1 VIRLFG
7 LRDVLMVKQ
16 LQSQGVA
23 FDLRRLLLHSSPPLY
38 SALSGYLTHYNLG
51 TITCVHEGTKEGKNL
66 KGFAQVWPRADQ
78 AEWDIVFL
86 SPSLERHENA
96 ADLWYRL
103 LTYLTIL
110 GAEQGILRIYA
121 RSSEDAEAEDIFRQ
135 AGFTV
140 IAREEVF
147 ALRREPAA
155 APRPSGLRLLA
166 PQDGR
171 ALEELYRQAVPQ
183 LVQQAEGL
191 PSHSGLAHYRLP
203 LGSRRGQE
211 YVWAEEGKIIA
222 YMGWYSSPRGC
233 WLEIVARPEH
243 RANTPPC
250 IKHIL
255 TLMGCS
261 ETMPVYCP
269 VPDYDV
275 GLGWLLRTLGFES
288 CTRQVLLVV
297 HTAARVPVRRK
308 IMVAGLERS
317 VNVHTSVGN
326 LSQMASGRK
335 PWAWPEGRKCH

>member
-1 VIRLFG
+1 MIRLFG

-16 LQSQGVA
+16 LQPQGVA
-23 FDLRRLLLHSSPPLY
+23 FDLRRLLLHSSSPLH
-38 SALSGYLTHYNLG
+38 SALAGYLTHYGLG
-51 TITCVHEGTKEGKNL
+51 TITCVHEGTKEGRNL

-78 AEWDIVFL
+78 SEWDIVFL
-86 SPSLERHENA
+86 SPALDQHQNA

-110 GAEQGILRIYA
+110 GAEQGIRRIYA

-140 IAREEVF
+140 ITREEVF

-155 APRPSGLRLLA
+155 ASRLSGLRPLTA
-166 PQDGR
+166 QDSW
-171 ALEELYRQAVPQ
+171 ALDELYRQAVPQ

-191 PSHSGLAHYRLP
+191 PSRSGLARYHLS
-203 LGSRRGQE
+203 GSSRRSRE
-211 YVWAEEGKIIA
+211 YVWAEEGKLIA
-222 YMGWYSSPRGC
+222 YMGWYSSPRGY
-233 WLEIVARPEH
+233 WLEVVARPEC
-243 RANTPPC
+243 RANTLPY
-250 IKHIL
+250 IKYIL
-255 TLMGCS
+255 SLIGCS
-261 ETMPVYCP
+261 TTMPVYCS

-288 CTRQVLLVV
+288 STRQVLLVV

-326 LSQMASGRK
+326 LSQQ
-335 PWAWPEGRKCH
+335 